1 MPSIASVLLLPENQ
15 AESLGHQRQT
25 HTAQSGASGH
35 GGIAHPRSHQGYGS
49 LTESV
54 VEPEPASESV
64 DDPHD
69 VVNRS
74 STSPSSNAAQ
84 PSQQLGPSQQHYAM
98 GAQLGPH
105 RKAHPVHVGTTYP
118 PPDVLHLLPK

>member
-15 AESLGHQRQT
+15 AEYLGHQCQT
-25 HTAQSGASGH
+25 HTAQSDASGH

-69 VVNRS
+69 VVS
-74 STSPSSNAAQ
+74 H
-84 PSQQLGPSQQHYAM
+84 GY
-98 GAQLGPH
+98 
-105 RKAHPVHVGTTYP
+105 
-118 PPDVLHLLPK
+118 